1 MKYFK
6 KLLGDNIYLS
16 PRNTE
21 DVEKYVEWINDF
33 QVTDYTGK
41 SASLTTIESENKYLQ
56 EHINDEA
63 SFGIVRL
70 KDDKLLGS
78 VSLEN
83 INHINR
89 SAILGIFIGEKEGR
103 DRGIGTE
110 AINLILE
117 YGFNYLNLNSIKL
130 DVMEFNS
137 RAIACYKKCGFKE
150 MGRRRQC
157 NYINGKYYDTIHMDI
172 LKEEFAGDFIRNKNI
187 K

>member
-1 MKYFK
+1 M
-6 KLLGDNIYLS
+6 
-16 PRNTE
+16 
-21 DVEKYVEWINDF
+21 
-33 QVTDYTGK
+33 
-41 SASLTTIESENKYLQ
+41 
-56 EHINDEA
+56 
-63 SFGIVRL
+63 
-70 KDDKLLGS
+70 
-78 VSLEN
+78 
-83 INHINR
+83 
-89 SAILGIFIGEKEGR
+89 GIFIGEKEGR

-157 NYINGKYYDTIHMDI
+157 NYINGKYYDTILMDI